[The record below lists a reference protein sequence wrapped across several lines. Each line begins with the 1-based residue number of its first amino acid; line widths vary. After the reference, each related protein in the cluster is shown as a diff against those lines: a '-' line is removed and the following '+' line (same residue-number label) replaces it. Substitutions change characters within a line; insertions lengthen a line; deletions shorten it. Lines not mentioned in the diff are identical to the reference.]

1 MRHGRGQYQ
10 RHIDARYLFRVIRY
24 SFVAACALV
33 VYVVV
38 ENPIT
43 RSIRSQPVDVII
55 ERSAPVEDARRST
68 RAPVSDEHGNGACDG
83 TRVELDGRVVRWG
96 SDHVLST
103 SGECCRACSDN
114 AQCNVWVWCS
124 ERDGCGERKFGECW
138 LKRADNAALA
148 MVATTDGP
156 ASKWTSGVLLSSQ
169 ELAEARE
176 EMTRVERQ
184 REELRREKGNHRV
197 YLDVSIDDAPSK
209 RIEFILYANTS
220 PLAAENFRRMCARE
234 PSDEYTFV
242 GASFY
247 RILDRFIDQT
257 GSNTARGSAVNPGG
271 AFDDDPAGLRL
282 KHDRPGL
289 LSVANMGANTSTGH
303 FSIVMAPAPHLDGS
317 YVIFGEVTSGIDH
330 AWAINRLASPSG
342 EPSGAAVI
350 TAAGVLETF

>member
-10 RHIDARYLFRVIRY
+10 RHVDARYLFRVIRY
-24 SFVAACALV
+24 SFLAACALV

-43 RSIRSQPVDVII
+43 RNIRSQPVEVII
-55 ERSAPVEDARRST
+55 ERDPVEDARRST
-68 RAPVSDEHGNGACDG
+68 RAPVDENDVGTCAGA
-83 TRVELDGRVVRWG
+83 RVELDGRVVRWG
-96 SDHVLST
+96 SDHVLGT
-103 SGECCRACSDN
+103 SSECCRACSDN
-114 AQCNVWVWCS
+114 AQCNVWVWCA
-124 ERDGCGERKFGECW
+124 ERDGCGGERTFGECW
-138 LKRADNAALA
+138 LKRADHAALA
-148 MVATTDGP
+148 MVAAKDGLG
-156 ASKWTSGVLLSSQ
+156 SKWTSGVSLTSQ
-169 ELAEARE
+169 ERGAARE
-176 EMTRVERQ
+176 DMARVERQ
-184 REELRREKGNHRV
+184 REALRRKKGNHRV
-197 YLDVSIDDAPSK
+197 YLDVSIDDAPPK

-220 PLAAENFRRMCARE
+220 PLAAENFRRMCSRE

-289 LSVANMGANTSTGH
+289 LSVANTGANTSTGH

-342 EPSGAAVI
+342 EPSGAAII